1 MANKQLPAD
10 LETFVSNE
18 VATLCDA
25 DPVVLA
31 QYIVALIGTGECNDA
46 LKTNLESKLNEFF
59 DEQTIPFI
67 DRLFTKIKESSVT
80 ENSQAAATAAAVD
93 PPASSTSNTNKE
105 RFTDFSDDED
115 DGDRNFKHRRQ
126 RSHSP
131 EEQSRSHN
139 KRRFEDDHGSSSA
152 NSKYQRYDD
161 RRSNNA
167 SGGYNNNNSMYD
179 QRGSSRGGRG
189 GMRGRG
195 GSSMGRGP
203 NKGQCRDYNEKGF
216 CMRGDMCPYDHG
228 MDRIIVDEGANGP
241 FPGGPFPNGGI
252 PPIGRGVP
260 GQPPFF
266 GMPGVPDAYDP
277 ERSGLMGAP
286 DMSAAFGGMMPNPNG
301 PDMMSMM
308 RGGGGGGMRG
318 GRGGRGGRGRGG
330 NHGGYQRHHH
340 QNMSPLNTTLNVE
353 KIPIEVCQISTVND
367 FFAKFGTIT
376 NISVQPQAQKA
387 IIQYSTRAEAEAA
400 YNSPDAIFDNRF
412 VKVYWSKEDPTAPF
426 NAEKTGADAT
436 GAGGLQA
443 AGAAKSNEPDP
454 ELVAARAAEIAK
466 AREEKQ
472 KKHQE
477 HMKHILEIQKKR
489 ETQLQQQ
496 IDEQK
501 RLLAKLTNS
510 ANMTQTEKAELLKAL
525 KNIQS
530 DIDTSKHAAANEAAA
545 QAKAATTTTTT
556 ATATTSA
563 EEQGAAAADV
573 KQGGETTED
582 LKKKLARLE
591 AEAANLGIHGS
602 GGFRGGRGGYYGRGR
617 GASSWARG
625 GRGGAMAPRAMTL
638 DNRPTKI
645 AIKNIPETANDVELR
660 QHFQQFGNVTLFEQK
675 DKEALVQ
682 YAQRFEAEKAIA
694 AGSHFPKGALQLDW
708 FNQQTTTEG

>member
-1 MANKQLPAD
+1 MPHFDTYILS
-10 LETFVSNE
+10 LE
-18 VATLCDA
+18 
-25 DPVVLA
+25 
-31 QYIVALIGTGECNDA
+31 
-46 LKTNLESKLNEFF
+46 
-59 DEQTIPFI
+59 TIPFI
-67 DRLFTKIKESSVT
+67 DRLFTKINSSK
-80 ENSQAAATAAAVD
+80 AAQSSHTGATSTSTSTSVD
-93 PPASSTSNTNKE
+93 PPSSTSNTNKE
-105 RFTDFSDDED
+105 RFADFSDDED

-126 RSHSP
+126 RSRSP
-131 EEQSRSHN
+131 EEQSRSYN
-139 KRRFEDDHGSSSA
+139 KRRYEDDHGGSSSSSS

-161 RRSNNA
+161 RRSNN
-167 SGGYNNNNSMYD
+167 SMYE
-179 QRGSSRGGRG
+179 QRGSSRGGSGSSGRG

-195 GSSMGRGP
+195 SRGP
-203 NKGQCRDYNEKGF
+203 SRGQCRDYNEKGF

-228 MDRIIVDEGANGP
+228 MDRIIVDESV
-241 FPGGPFPNGGI
+241 GGPFPAGPFPNNGM
-252 PPIGRGVP
+252 PPMGRGGP

-277 ERSGLMGAP
+277 ERSGMMGGP
-286 DMSAAFGGMMPNPNG
+286 DMMHMMPNG

-308 RGGGGGGMRG
+308 RGGMRGGGRGMRG
-318 GRGGRGGRGRGG
+318 GGRGRGG
-330 NHGGYQRHHH
+330 SHGGYARHQQ
-340 QNMSPLNTTLNVE
+340 QNMNPLNTTLNVE
-353 KIPIEVCQISTVND
+353 KIPAEFCQISTVND

-376 NISVQPQAQKA
+376 NISVQPLAQKA

-426 NAEKTGADAT
+426 NADKAGAQQGAAAA
-436 GAGGLQA
+436 AGGA
-443 AGAAKSNEPDP
+443 PKVNEPDP

-510 ANMTQTEKAELLKAL
+510 TNMTQSEKAELLKAL

-530 DIDTSKHAAANEAAA
+530 DIDTSKNAAANEAA
-545 QAKAATTTTTT
+545 QVKAAT
-556 ATATTSA
+556 ASTSA
-563 EEQGAAAADV
+563 AEQQGAAADV
-573 KQGGETTED
+573 KQGEETTED

-602 GGFRGGRGGYYGRGR
+602 GFRGGRGGYYGRGR

-625 GRGGAMAPRAMTL
+625 GGRGGAAMAPRAMTL

-645 AIKNIPETANDVELR
+645 AVKDIPEATNDTELR
-660 QHFQQFGNVTLFEQK
+660 QHFQVRMRAMMIDMCFVLICCWHG
-675 DKEALVQ
+675 
-682 YAQRFEAEKAIA
+682 
-694 AGSHFPKGALQLDW
+694 
-708 FNQQTTTEG
+708 

>member
-10 LETFVSNE
+10 LESFVSNE
-18 VATLCDA
+18 VASLCDA

-31 QYIVALIGTGECNDA
+31 QYIIALIGTGECNDA

-59 DEQTIPFI
+59 DDQTIPFI
-67 DRLFTKIKESSVT
+67 DRLFAKINQDNAAGSSDAAP
-80 ENSQAAATAAAVD
+80 AAAAASS
-93 PPASSTSNTNKE
+93 SSTSNTNKE

-131 EEQSRSHN
+131 EEQSRSYN
-139 KRRFEDDHGSSSA
+139 KRRYDDDSGSSS
-152 NSKYQRYDD
+152 NPKYQRYDD
-161 RRSNNA
+161 RRSNNS
-167 SGGYNNNNSMYD
+167 SGGYSSSSYE
-179 QRGSSRGGRG
+179 QRGGSRGGRG
-189 GMRGRG
+189 AMRGRG
-195 GSSMGRGP
+195 GSGMNRGQ
-203 NKGQCRDYNEKGF
+203 NKPQCRDYNEKGF
-216 CMRGDMCPYDHG
+216 CMRGDMCPFDHG

-241 FPGGPFPNGGI
+241 FPAGPFPNNGM
-252 PPIGRGVP
+252 PPMGRGGP

-277 ERSGLMGAP
+277 ERSGMMGGA
-286 DMSAAFGGMMPNPNG
+286 DMGAAFGGMMPPNG
-301 PDMMSMM
+301 PDMMNMM
-308 RGGGGGGMRG
+308 RGGMRG
-318 GRGGRGGRGRGG
+318 GRGRGGRGRGG
-330 NHGGYQRHHH
+330 NHGGYQRHQH
-340 QNMSPLNTTLNVE
+340 QNMNPLNTTLNVE
-353 KIPIEVCQISTVND
+353 KIPVEFCQISTVND

-376 NISVQPQAQKA
+376 NISVQPHVQKA

-426 NAEKTGADAT
+426 NADKTSAAGTAT
-436 GAGGLQA
+436 GAPA
-443 AGAAKSNEPDP
+443 APKANEPDP

-477 HMKHILEIQKKR
+477 QMKHILEIQKKR

-530 DIDTSKHAAANEAAA
+530 DIDTSKNAAANEAA
-545 QAKAATTTTTT
+545 QARAATSASA
-556 ATATTSA
+556 AT
-563 EEQGAAAADV
+563 EQQGAAAADV
-573 KQGGETTED
+573 KEGEETTED

-602 GGFRGGRGGYYGRGR
+602 GFRGGRGGYYGGRGR
-617 GASSWARG
+617 GGSSWARG
-625 GRGGAMAPRAMTL
+625 GGRGGAVAPRTMSL

-645 AIKNIPETANDVELR
+645 AVKDIPESTDDAELR

-675 DKEALVQ
+675 DREALVQ
-682 YAQRFEAEKAIA
+682 YAQRFEAEKAMA
-694 AGSHFPKGALQLDW
+694 AGPHFPKGTLQLDW
-708 FNQQTTTEG
+708 FNQQTTTEE

>member
-10 LETFVSNE
+10 LESFVSNE
-18 VATLCDA
+18 VASLCDA

-31 QYIVALIGTGECNDA
+31 QYIIALIGSGERNDS
-46 LKTNLESKLNEFF
+46 LKTSLESKLNEFF
-59 DEQTIPFI
+59 DDQTIPFI
-67 DRLFTKIKESSVT
+67 DRLFAKMNEGNPAGSS
-80 ENSQAAATAAAVD
+80 NSAAAATTTTTTAAAAAAA
-93 PPASSTSNTNKE
+93 PSTSNTNKE

-126 RSHSP
+126 RSNSP
-131 EEQSRSHN
+131 EEQSRSYN
-139 KRRFEDDHGSSSA
+139 KRRYDDDNDTSSS
-152 NSKYQRYDD
+152 SKYQRYDD
-161 RRSNNA
+161 RRSGSY
-167 SGGYNNNNSMYD
+167 SGGYNSNVYE
-179 QRGSSRGGRG
+179 RGGRGGRG
-189 GMRGRG
+189 GMRGGRG
-195 GSSMGRGP
+195 GSGVNRGQ
-203 NKGQCRDYNEKGF
+203 NKPQCRDYNEKGF

-241 FPGGPFPNGGI
+241 FPGGPFPNNGM
-252 PPIGRGVP
+252 PPMGRGGP

-266 GMPGVPDAYDP
+266 GLPGVSDAYDP
-277 ERSGLMGAP
+277 ERSGLMSNA
-286 DMSAAFGGMMPNPNG
+286 DMGGFGGMMPPNA
-301 PDMMSMM
+301 DMMNMM
-308 RGGGGGGMRG
+308 RGGMRG
-318 GRGGRGGRGRGG
+318 RGRGRGRGG
-330 NHGGYQRHHH
+330 YQRHQH
-340 QNMSPLNTTLNVE
+340 QNMNPLNTTLNVE
-353 KIPIEVCQISTVND
+353 KIPVEFCQISTVND

-412 VKVYWSKEDPTAPF
+412 VKVYWSKEDPTAPS
-426 NAEKTGADAT
+426 NADKA
-436 GAGGLQA
+436 GAGVGVGAQA
-443 AGAAKSNEPDP
+443 PIAAPKVNEPDP
-454 ELVAARAAEIAK
+454 ELVAARAAEIAQ

-477 HMKHILEIQKKR
+477 QMKHILEIQKKR

-510 ANMTQTEKAELLKAL
+510 ANMSQTEKAELLKAL

-530 DIDTSKHAAANEAAA
+530 DIDTSKNAAANEAA
-545 QAKAATTTTTT
+545 QAKAA
-556 ATATTSA
+556 APIAAVEPQTS
-563 EEQGAAAADV
+563 EV
-573 KQGGETTED
+573 KEGEETTED

-602 GGFRGGRGGYYGRGR
+602 GFRGGRGGYYAGRGR
-617 GASSWARG
+617 GGSWARGG
-625 GRGGAMAPRAMTL
+625 GRGGAMAPRTMSL

-645 AIKNIPETANDVELR
+645 AVKDIPESTNDTELR

-682 YAQRFEAEKAIA
+682 YAQRFEAEKAMA
-694 AGSHFPKGALQLDW
+694 AGSHFPKGSLQLDW